1 MAIKEDDQK
10 IKDMMRAIEL
20 GEIEED
26 ILEGDAEDYDD
37 MGGINSLKKRA
48 PSIKMASET
57 PEEEFELELG
67 TVIKEY
73 NDLKEQGLIRDI
85 SIEEYIDKYLSK
97 KGKSP
102 KMMAGMGNVMKLFE
116 TPFGFDRDAFEDML
130 IQYEDSGAKG
140 KGIKLYEFATDFL
153 GMVKKDT
160 PSDRSMAMYGGRMQ
174 YAGGT
179 EKNKIILDKSGLPEA
194 MRKDTTT
201 GEGKTIFNMDDYEM
215 IKLPNGEVRYI
226 KKKLAKGGIAGVL

>member
-1 MAIKEDDQK
+1 MDPELEQRLADQLRMIEMGETLEDLD
-10 IKDMMRAIEL
+10 DP
-20 GEIEED
+20 
-26 ILEGDAEDYDD
+26 EDYEDE
-37 MGGINSLKKRA
+37 GGIRSLNKA

-57 PEEEFELELG
+57 GPEEFELELG

-97 KGKSP
+97 KRLMK
-102 KMMAGMGNVMKLFE
+102 KMMEERA
-116 TPFGFDRDAFEDML
+116 
-130 IQYEDSGAKG
+130 
-140 KGIKLYEFATDFL
+140 
-153 GMVKKDT
+153 
-160 PSDRSMAMYGGRMQ
+160 MAMGGGMMRMN
-174 YAGGT
+174 YKDGT
-179 EKNKIILDKSGLPEA
+179 EEQARQARSELPKGL
-194 MRKDTTT
+194 RKDTTT